1 MSNNDMNEEELERLN
16 KEIEDE
22 LNTYDADTAF
32 QKEKKQFLTLAFI
45 CKLIIVMLMLM
56 GLVKLFV

>member
-32 QKEKKQFLTLAFI
+32 QKKRNNF
-45 CKLIIVMLMLM
+45 
-56 GLVKLFV
+56 